1 MRTMPNSPR
10 TEALEHE
17 VTVAA
22 LQRWLW
28 ACVAAGW
35 DPTSPTSGCT
45 SPTSGRWSH
54 DDNMEAMQHGW
65 MISQPPSSEHLD
77 LFSLKRDVKPAQI
90 MQEIVS
96 LAPIHP
102 VCARAVITLTAQKLK
117 FPNIKFAFDSVADR
131 VLR

>member
-1 MRTMPNSPR
+1 MRPMPIPPR
-10 TEALEHE
+10 TEALKHE
-17 VTVAA
+17 AAVAA

-35 DPTSPTSGCT
+35 DPTSPTN
-45 SPTSGRWSH
+45 GRWSH
-54 DDNMEAMQHGW
+54 EDNMEAMQHGW

-77 LFSLKRDVKPAQI
+77 LFSLKRYVKPAQI

-96 LAPIHP
+96 LAPIYP

-117 FPNIKFAFDSVADR
+117 YPNIEFAFDSLADR

>member
-1 MRTMPNSPR
+1 MRPMPIPPR

-17 VTVAA
+17 AAVAA

-35 DPTSPTSGCT
+35 DPT

-117 FPNIKFAFDSVADR
+117 YPNIKFAFDSVADR

>member
-10 TEALEHE
+10 MEDLDHE
-17 VTVAA
+17 VAVAA

-35 DPTSPTSGCT
+35 DPTNPA
-45 SPTSGRWSH
+45 SGRWSH
-54 DDNMEAMQHGW
+54 DDNMEAMQLGW
-65 MISQPPSSEHLD
+65 MISQPPGSEHLD
-77 LFSLKRDVKPAQI
+77 LFSLKQGIKPAQL

-102 VCARAVITLTAQKLK
+102 LCARAVITLTAQKLK
-117 FPNIKFAFDSVADR
+117 YPNIKFAFDSVADR

>member
-1 MRTMPNSPR
+1 MRPMPITPR

-17 VTVAA
+17 AAVAT
-22 LQRWLW
+22 LQRLLW

-35 DPTSPTSGCT
+35 YPT

-65 MISQPPSSEHLD
+65 MIFQPPNSRHLD
-77 LFSLKRDVKPAQI
+77 LFSLNRDARPAQI
-90 MQEIVS
+90 MQEIIS

-117 FPNIKFAFDSVADR
+117 YPNIKFAFDSAADR

>member
-10 TEALEHE
+10 TEGLDHE
-17 VTVAA
+17 VAVAA
-22 LQRWLW
+22 LQKWLW

-35 DPTSPTSGCT
+35 DPTNPA
-45 SPTSGRWSH
+45 SGRWSH

-117 FPNIKFAFDSVADR
+117 YPNIKFAFDSVADR

>member
-1 MRTMPNSPR
+1 MRPMPIPPR

-17 VTVAA
+17 VAVAA
-22 LQRWLW
+22 LQKWLW

-35 DPTSPTSGCT
+35 DPTSPA
-45 SPTSGRWSH
+45 SGRWSH

-65 MISQPPSSEHLD
+65 MISQPPNSEYVD
-77 LFSLKRDVKPAQI
+77 LFSLKKGVTSAQI
-90 MQEIVS
+90 MREIIA

-102 VCARAVITLTAQKLK
+102 ICARAVITLTAQKLK
-117 FPNIKFAFDSVADR
+117 HPNIKFAFDSVADR

>member
-10 TEALEHE
+10 TDGLLDHE
-17 VTVAA
+17 VAVAA

-35 DPTSPTSGCT
+35 DPTN
-45 SPTSGRWSH
+45 PTSGRWSH
-54 DDNMEAMQHGW
+54 DDNMEAMQLGW
-65 MISQPPSSEHLD
+65 MISQPPGSEHLD
-77 LFSLKRDVKPAQI
+77 LFSLQQGIKPAQL

-102 VCARAVITLTAQKLK
+102 LCARAVITLTAQKLK
-117 FPNIKFAFDSVADR
+117 YPNIKFAFDSVADR

>member
-10 TEALEHE
+10 TEGLDHE
-17 VTVAA
+17 VAVAA

-35 DPTSPTSGCT
+35 DPTNPA
-45 SPTSGRWSH
+45 SGRWSH
-54 DDNMEAMQHGW
+54 DDNMEAMQLGW
-65 MISQPPSSEHLD
+65 MISQPPGSEHLD
-77 LFSLKRDVKPAQI
+77 LFSLKQGIKPAQL

-102 VCARAVITLTAQKLK
+102 LCARAVITLTAQKLK
-117 FPNIKFAFDSVADR
+117 YPNIKFAFDSVADR

>member
-1 MRTMPNSPR
+1 MRHMPNPPR

-17 VTVAA
+17 AAVAA

-35 DPTSPTSGCT
+35 DPTSPN
-45 SPTSGRWSH
+45 SGRWSH
-54 DDNMEAMQHGW
+54 DDNVEAMQQGW
-65 MISQPPSSEHLD
+65 MISQPPGSEHLD
-77 LFSLKRDVKPAQI
+77 LFSLKRGVKPAQI

-117 FPNIKFAFDSVADR
+117 YPNIKFAFDSVVDR